1 MQEQAVEKRD
11 EMVDHIVRLDIKPLM
26 TYNDGKKRK
35 TTLTSFEK
43 VLEHKEAGIATEKD
57 SQASVKADCGK
68 TKGTTDRK
76 AGQVVEPKT
85 ATTLYADPVT
95 GQAVTYEDVADVKKS
110 PADKA
115 VESQRVSAQAK
126 TTSADSMKT
135 TRYDSYFKKAAARYG
150 VSESLLKAIAKAESN
165 FNAKSVS
172 SAGAMGVMQ
181 LMPATAKGLGV
192 TNPYDPEQNIMG
204 GAKCISQKL
213 KEFNGDERMALAA
226 YNAGS
231 GAVRRYGGIPSYCKS
246 YVNKVQSYKK
256 AYETAGAV

>member
-1 MQEQAVEKRD
+1 
-11 EMVDHIVRLDIKPLM
+11 MVDHIVRLDIKPLM

-43 VLEHKEAGIATEKD
+43 VLEHKEAGIATEEDTK
-57 SQASVKADCGK
+57 ASAKADRRK
-68 TKGTTDRK
+68 TKGSTDSK
-76 AGQVVEPKT
+76 AGQAVETNPAK
-85 ATTLYADPVT
+85 TLYADPVT
-95 GQAVTYEDVADVKKS
+95 GRAVTYEDVADAKKS
-110 PADKA
+110 QADKT
-115 VESQRVSAQAK
+115 SGTRSVSAQSK
-126 TTSADSMKT
+126 TTTADSMKT
-135 TRYDSYFKKAAARYG
+135 TRYDSYFKKAAAKYG

-181 LMPATAKGLGV
+181 LMPDTAKGLGV
-192 TNPYDPEQNIMG
+192 TDPYDPEQNIMG

-256 AYETAGAV
+256 AYETADAI

>member
-1 MQEQAVEKRD
+1 
-11 EMVDHIVRLDIKPLM
+11 MVDHILRLDIKPIR
-26 TYNDGKKRK
+26 TYNDGRQRK

-43 VLEHKEAGIATEKD
+43 VLKNKESGVKDSTQTSAWETETQKTAGTSGTEK
-57 SQASVKADCGK
+57 SSRESSNTGK
-68 TKGTTDRK
+68 VFFT
-76 AGQVVEPKT
+76 
-85 ATTLYADPVT
+85 DPVT
-95 GQAVTYEDVADVKKS
+95 GQAVTYEDVAS
-110 PADKA
+110 SADTSEKTN
-115 VESQRVSAQAK
+115 QTGNVSAASR
-126 TTSADSMKT
+126 TTTADSMKKT
-135 TRYDSYFKKAAARYG
+135 KYDSWFQKAAQKYN

-181 LMPATAKGLGV
+181 LMPATAKSLGV
-192 TNPYDPEQNIMG
+192 TDPYDAGQNIMG

-231 GAVRRYGGIPSYCKS
+231 GAVKRYGGIPSYCKS

>member
-1 MQEQAVEKRD
+1 
-11 EMVDHIVRLDIKPLM
+11 MVDHILRLDIKPIR
-26 TYNDGKKRK
+26 TYSDGRQRK

-43 VLEHKEAGIATEKD
+43 VLKNKESGIQDSTETS
-57 SQASVKADCGK
+57 SQK
-68 TKGTTDRK
+68 TET
-76 AGQVVEPKT
+76 QKT
-85 ATTLYADPVT
+85 AGTSGAEKSGQGRSDNDKVFFADPVT
-95 GQAVTYEDVADVKKS
+95 GQAVTYEDVAAS
-110 PADKA
+110 ADTSEKTN
-115 VESQRVSAQAK
+115 QTGNVSAASR
-126 TTSADSMKT
+126 TTTADSMKKT
-135 TRYDSYFKKAAARYG
+135 KYDSWFQKAAQKYN

-181 LMPATAKGLGV
+181 LMPATAKSLGV
-192 TNPYDPEQNIMG
+192 TDPYDAGQNIMG

-231 GAVRRYGGIPSYCKS
+231 GAVKRYGGIPSYCKS